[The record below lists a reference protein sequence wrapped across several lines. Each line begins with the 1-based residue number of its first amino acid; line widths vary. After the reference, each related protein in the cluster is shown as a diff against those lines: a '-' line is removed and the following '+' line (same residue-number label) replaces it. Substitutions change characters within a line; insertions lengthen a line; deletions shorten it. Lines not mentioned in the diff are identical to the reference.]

1 MCKKHPRN
9 STLFRR
15 VPQPNRQQRIMNI
28 IRDVVNTSRNN
39 PFRHISVHRDLLHR
53 RKQQAQKS

>member
-15 VPQPNRQQRIMNI
+15 RPQPNRQPRIISI
-28 IRDVVNTSRNN
+28 IRNVVASSHKI
-39 PFRHISVHRDLLHR
+39 PFQQIPAYQAILQR
-53 RKQQAQKS
+53 RKQQV

>member
-15 VPQPNRQQRIMNI
+15 RPQPNKHHRGINI
-28 IRDVVNTSRNN
+28 IRRVPN
-39 PFRHISVHRDLLHR
+39 PFRHITDHRDPLLR
-53 RKQQAQKS
+53 RKQLAKAG